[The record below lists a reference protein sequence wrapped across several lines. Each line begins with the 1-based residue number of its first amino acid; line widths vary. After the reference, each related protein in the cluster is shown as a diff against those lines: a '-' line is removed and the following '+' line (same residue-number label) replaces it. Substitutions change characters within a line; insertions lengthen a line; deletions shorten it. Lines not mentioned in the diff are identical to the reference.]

1 MDQAPYP
8 FAAHASPLSLQS
20 RWGPPYSVRDPQ
32 SSPWTPQLRHHD
44 DRDPKDD
51 SRALSSKLA
60 RVKSESSLAARDSR
74 LSPPPPGAS
83 PYPHRYAA
91 EQPQPQAQHQH
102 HHAHPHHHVPHR
114 SLSSGCR
121 TVSHENLKSEQDHI
135 FQQQQ
140 RHHHNQPQR
149 NLQYQSHQGHNFA
162 MGAGTDPLTQ
172 QQQQQNS
179 HYQQHSHSYNQQQQA
194 DYDSHGHMVSTSV
207 PASQRSM
214 LLSKRRSLKEK
225 VPKGDREEVWPPDVE
240 KAFMKVMKLLMDS
253 ADGDEDVAPESLNM
267 VYYAESQS
275 PTASPLQG
283 NSSDQAFPGERPQQ
297 APDDHLFSSMDTP
310 GYDHSTRGHS
320 DRNRSFS
327 ESMVHRSN
335 SPYYPQSTLNHEQQH
350 HVHHQQPLR
359 DTNSSMAGIPGD
371 RSLYYD
377 QPTSRSASTQSLYQ
391 QAATT
396 PDSAVS
402 LSSEPR
408 HEDHAYSQYGRS
420 SAVPQPVHSLGAM
433 YPLWPTIFGLYTKS
447 MPQGTQPS
455 DGDYMDRE
463 SDHEV
468 ERLGHAGSTAS
479 AVRIHELAQAKDLSR
494 HAFGAVNIHQ
504 LPAEKFPHLY
514 DLYQKASC
522 AFLFFKI
529 NMDLDLEL
537 EGSFE
542 NTCRFESSER
552 RTVRCSTLIY
562 SFGSSVLES
571 TEVKQ
576 AVVVDGRY
584 THSFEF
590 VNQFFNAF
598 LGGIRTLGTAEEV
611 EVALGNLSMV
621 QVYEDMDPRSENNPP
636 LLVMAYDFEQG
647 RGQVAPYVVSD
658 SSDISDAIVC

>member
-1 MDQAPYP
+1 M
-8 FAAHASPLSLQS
+8 
-20 RWGPPYSVRDPQ
+20 
-32 SSPWTPQLRHHD
+32 
-44 DRDPKDD
+44 
-51 SRALSSKLA
+51 
-60 RVKSESSLAARDSR
+60 
-74 LSPPPPGAS
+74 
-83 PYPHRYAA
+83 
-91 EQPQPQAQHQH
+91 
-102 HHAHPHHHVPHR
+102 
-114 SLSSGCR
+114 
-121 TVSHENLKSEQDHI
+121 
-135 FQQQQ
+135 
-140 RHHHNQPQR
+140 
-149 NLQYQSHQGHNFA
+149 
-162 MGAGTDPLTQ
+162 
-172 QQQQQNS
+172 
-179 HYQQHSHSYNQQQQA
+179 
-194 DYDSHGHMVSTSV
+194 
-207 PASQRSM
+207 
-214 LLSKRRSLKEK
+214 LSKRRSLKEK
-225 VPKGDREEVWPPDVE
+225 APKGDREEVWPPDVE
-240 KAFMKVMKLLMDS
+240 KAFMKVRDRKQVSSHIQVLKNTRKHEPAFMRLLMDS

-283 NSSDQAFPGERPQQ
+283 NSSDQVFPGERPQQ
-297 APDDHLFSSMDTP
+297 APDDHLFSPTDSQ
-310 GYDHSTRGHS
+310 GYDHAIGGHS
-320 DRNRSFS
+320 NKNSSFS
-327 ESMVHRSN
+327 ESMAHRPN
-335 SPYYPQSTLNHEQQH
+335 SPYYAQSSLNHEQQH
-350 HVHHQQPLR
+350 YVHHQQPSR
-359 DTNSSMAGIPGD
+359 GADSSMADIPGD
-371 RSLYYD
+371 HSLYYD

-391 QAATT
+391 QTATT

-408 HEDHAYSQYGRS
+408 HEDHTFSQYARG
-420 SAVPQPVHSLGAM
+420 SAVPQPVHALRSM

-447 MPQGTQPS
+447 LPQGTQPNDS
-455 DGDYMDRE
+455 DYMDRTR
-463 SDHEV
+463 DQEV
-468 ERLGHAGSTAS
+468 ERLGHPGSTTS
-479 AVRIHELAQAKDLSR
+479 AVRIHELVQAKDLSR

-529 NMDLDLEL
+529 NMDLDLEQ

-571 TEVKQ
+571 TEIKQ
-576 AVVVDGRY
+576 AAVVDGKY

-621 QVYEDMDPRSENNPP
+621 QVYEDMDPRSENSPP

-647 RGQVAPYVVSD
+647 RGQVAPYVISD